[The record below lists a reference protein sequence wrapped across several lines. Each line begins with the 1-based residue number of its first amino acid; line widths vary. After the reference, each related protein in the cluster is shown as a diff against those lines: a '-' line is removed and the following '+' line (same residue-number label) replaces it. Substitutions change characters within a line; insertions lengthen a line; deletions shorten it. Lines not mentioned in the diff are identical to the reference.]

1 MGQQE
6 NWSASKTVRPVVKC
20 PEPDTAE
27 ITIPLEKLCNKLPAP
42 GEKWLFNV
50 TVYIPNRTYA
60 GGLVWECALDQLDWE
75 QSFEREGF
83 LQFPK

>member
-1 MGQQE
+1 M
-6 NWSASKTVRPVVKC
+6 
-20 PEPDTAE
+20 D
-27 ITIPLEKLCNKLPAP
+27 KLCKNLPVP

-50 TVYIPNRTYA
+50 TVYVPNRTYA

-83 LQFPK
+83 LLFTK